1 MEPKRIVI
9 LGGGFAGVHA
19 FLRLHKRYHKD
30 PSAQIRMVSKEDYF
44 LFTPLLHEAATGGI
58 GLDSVKFGIRSML
71 RCCLK
76 DFIQASVL
84 HIDLEQKVV
93 ATTAGQESYD
103 VLIYA
108 LGAGTG
114 FFSLDHDSQSHV
126 IPLKTANDARR
137 IKERVVDLFEDN
149 QPDPSVVVVGGGPTG
164 VEIVAEVQ
172 EYFQTLRKL
181 FHRADGEAHLIHA
194 GDILLPQFHAD
205 LGRKA
210 RVILEKRGIDIVLGA
225 KVTKV
230 DAYGVSLA
238 GGRTIPARLVIW
250 AAGVTANIVPFAPE
264 IKIDTKGRIAVHPTL
279 QAVGYPEVFVAG
291 DSAGFDG
298 VPMTAQAAVRMGE
311 RAAGNAI
318 ALLDHQSIVPFSYV
332 HRGDLF
338 SLGQWL
344 AGAEIFGVR
353 FFGHFA
359 WWLWRT
365 IYLFKMIGVRNK
377 AKVMVDWTFNLFLP
391 RDISV

>member
-1 MEPKRIVI
+1 MEFKRILI
-9 LGGGFAGVHA
+9 LGGGFAGIHA

-30 PSAQIRMVSKEDYF
+30 PSVEIRMVSKEDYF

-71 RCCLK
+71 RCCLT

-84 HIDLEQKVV
+84 HVDLARKVV
-93 ATTAGQESYD
+93 ATTSGEVPYD
-103 VLIYA
+103 VLVYA

-114 FFSLDHDSQSHV
+114 FFSLDDDSKRHV
-126 IPLKTANDARR
+126 IPLKTAADARR
-137 IKERVVDLFEDN
+137 IKEYIVDLFEDN
-149 QPDPSVVVVGGGPTG
+149 RPDPSVVVVGGGPTG
-164 VEIVAEVQ
+164 VEAVAEVQ
-172 EYFQTLRKL
+172 EYFDTLRKL
-181 FHRADGEAHLIHA
+181 FHRTDGEAHLIHA
-194 GDILLPQFHAD
+194 GDTLLPQFHAD

-210 RVILEKRGIDIVLGA
+210 RGILEKRGVDVVLNA
-225 KVTKV
+225 KVLSV
-230 DAYGVSLA
+230 DAHGVSLS
-238 GGRTIPARLVIW
+238 GGRTIPARLVVW
-250 AAGVTANIVPFAPE
+250 AAGVAANVVPFSPA
-264 IKIDTKGRIAVHPTL
+264 IKTDAKGRIAVHATL
-279 QAVGYPEVFVAG
+279 QAIGHPEVFVAG

-298 VPMTAQAAVRMGE
+298 VPMTAQAAVAMGTY
-311 RAAGNAI
+311 AGDN
-318 ALLDHQSIVPFSYV
+318 IVAFLSGAPLRPFSYV